1 MIFRS
6 TKNLPYLVYDSCH
19 VESISKIIDIKKTRI
34 LNLRQNKSKMIN
46 GLLAIPSLFNI
57 FTNIDLFKI
66 FLLEGIF
73 IAYICERIKKYK
85 PKFVLTSTDN
95 DIRFYKLKKYNKKVK
110 FIAIQNG
117 LRSYYHDMFEKIDNE
132 VKPELAADYY
142 CVYNDNLKK
151 LITKNIDTK
160 VVVVGSYKNNLV
172 KIKKNIKK
180 KKILYISTFRNHKTD
195 ELFDKNSG
203 MFDKKSKNKIFY
215 WRDFLKYET
224 ELVKILYEFCKKKKY
239 HLSIAGASVKH
250 SKIENNYFKKILPSK
265 GWKFIH
271 KKYAYQTYNLLDQ
284 FEIITSLSNTMG
296 VEAIGRNCKTAFF
309 GRDFSIYNDWLYGW
323 PKKLPKK
330 GFFYSNIISDSEVK
344 RIMNNL
350 IEVRPSVWKLIIKK
364 ASKEVMKYDSE
375 NTKLKEIF
383 KLNENEKN

>member
-34 LNLRQNKSKMIN
+34 LNLRQNKNKIIN

-66 FLLEGIF
+66 YLLEGIF

-117 LRSYYHDMFEKIDNE
+117 LRSYYHDIFEKIDE
-132 VKPELAADYY
+132 EEKPELAADYY
-142 CVYNDNLKK
+142 CAFNNNLKK
-151 LITKNIDTK
+151 LITKYIDTK
-160 VVVVGSYKNNLV
+160 VVVIGSYKNNLV

-180 KKILYISTFRNHKTD
+180 KNILYVSTFRKAKPYQLFNENSKI
-195 ELFDKNSG
+195 FDKNN
-203 MFDKKSKNKIFY
+203 KNKLFY
-215 WRDFLKYET
+215 CKDFSKYEI
-224 ELVKILYEFCKKKKY
+224 ELVKILYKYCKKKKY
-239 HLSIAGASVKH
+239 YLSIAGASVQH

-265 GWKFIH
+265 DWKFIH
-271 KKYAYQTYNLLDQ
+271 KTYEFQTYNLLDQ
-284 FEIITSLSNTMG
+284 FEIITSLSNSMG
-296 VEAIGRNCKTAFF
+296 VEAIGRKCKTAFF

-323 PKKLPKK
+323 PKKLQKK
-330 GFFYSNIISDSEVK
+330 GFFYSDIISKSEVK

-350 IEVRPSVWKLIIKK
+350 TQVRPSVWKDIVKK
-364 ASKEVMKYDSE
+364 ASKDVMEYDSK
-375 NTKLKEIF
+375 NTKLKKIF
-383 KLNENEKN
+383 KLSKNEKN